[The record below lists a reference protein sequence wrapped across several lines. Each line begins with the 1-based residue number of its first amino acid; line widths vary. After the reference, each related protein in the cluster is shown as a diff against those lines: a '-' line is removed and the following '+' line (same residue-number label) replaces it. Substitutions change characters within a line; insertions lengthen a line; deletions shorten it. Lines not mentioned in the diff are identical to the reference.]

1 MLAEKAL
8 ADEDRARRRAERQRC
23 QCWERL
29 VRLWLLRD
37 TTLRRRKH
45 RIVLA
50 AFTSWMAWS
59 VLSRE
64 QRRRQEQRL
73 LRERQEQK
81 ERREREQKE
90 RQNQER
96 EEQVRRDAQRVCA
109 ANPRDLGEGRGP
121 GHRFRSL
128 NHLIKAAAAS
138 IQLQRIWR
146 GAAAWVR

>member
-64 QRRRQEQRL
+64 QRRRQEQGQRHEQGQRL
-73 LRERQEQK
+73 EQG
-81 ERREREQKE
+81 QW
-90 RQNQER
+90 QGL
-96 EEQVRRDAQRVCA
+96 AL
-109 ANPRDLGEGRGP
+109 DLSGLGSG
-121 GHRFRSL
+121 SSDTV
-128 NHLIKAAAAS
+128 AAS
-138 IQLQRIWR
+138 AHAHIHVIAQLC
-146 GAAAWVR
+146 